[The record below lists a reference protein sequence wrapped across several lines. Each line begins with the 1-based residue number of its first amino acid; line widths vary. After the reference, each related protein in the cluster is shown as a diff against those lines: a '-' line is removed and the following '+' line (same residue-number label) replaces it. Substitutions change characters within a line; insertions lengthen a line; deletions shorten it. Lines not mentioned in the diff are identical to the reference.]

1 MKVTFFAEVDK
12 GINEELVK
20 KIQKHCVSITS
31 RFPDSVIIYSFKDTT
46 VDSIS
51 LPPEAYILLGAENVD
66 SIQIAAF
73 LVEKFNRNVIKTN
86 LDTLIDNLDWIDEST
101 DMILVAENDVT
112 YYNKDVFQKAEAGER
127 LKVVYERDIKF
138 EKI

>member
-12 GINEELVK
+12 GITKELIK
-20 KIQKHCVSITS
+20 KTQKHCLSMTS
-31 RFPDSVIIYSFKDTT
+31 RFPDSLIIYSFKDTT

-51 LPPEAYILLGAENVD
+51 LPSGAYILLGAENVD

-86 LDTLIDNLDWIDEST
+86 LDTLIDNLDWIDESD
-101 DMILVAENDVT
+101 DMIIVAENDVA
-112 YYNKDVFQKAEAGER
+112 YYSKDAFQKAEAGER
-127 LKVVYERDIKF
+127 LNVDKKYIKF